1 MTESSPPQSPD
12 SGNGATPLQRVLMD
26 RARAHAERD
35 LVKPPRRPVQAIVG
49 MVLAIVV
56 VTVIL
61 LGFSAFLASVQRALH
76 VMDEQEKTEVE
87 QKQIEV
93 EQRKTTEPMPAYMVP
108 PADPPRDPPPP

>member
-1 MTESSPPQSPD
+1 MTEPTPPQGPD

-26 RARAHAERD
+26 RARMHAERD
-35 LVKPPRRPVQAIVG
+35 LVKPPRRPLQSVVAL
-49 MVLAIVV
+49 VLAIVV

-93 EQRKTTEPMPAYMVP
+93 EQRKTTEPMPAYVVP

>member
-1 MTESSPPQSPD
+1 MTEPNPPRAAD
-12 SGNGATPLQRVLMD
+12 SGNGATPLQRILMD

-35 LVKPPRRPVQAIVG
+35 LVKPPRRPVQAIVA

-76 VMDEQEKTEVE
+76 VMDEQERVE
-87 QKQIEV
+87 AEKKQK
-93 EQRKTTEPMPAYMVP
+93 REPMPAYVVP
-108 PADPPRDPPPP
+108 PAETPPGPPPP